1 MVKKMLEVVVNYLYP
16 ALTTVKTDWLFLCTP
31 DSVMFAT
38 SHLLFPSP
46 NLFRLQVPFTSF
58 EMWSRKLLQC
68 PTPTPVLAPEASPPG
83 QPWTLQ
89 EAASD
94 LVPASASLAVLCL
107 LVWIR

>member
-38 SHLLFPSP
+38 SRPLFPSLPFPFP

-58 EMWSRKLLQC
+58 EIVEEIV
-68 PTPTPVLAPEASPPG
+68 TAPHPPPCIG
-83 QPWTLQ
+83 
-89 EAASD
+89 S
-94 LVPASASLAVLCL
+94 
-107 LVWIR
+107 